1 MMTKHTLQTGIAFA
15 LSIFAAASVQAAKPD
30 DATMELQYRF
40 PICSEVLEAKR
51 DTGEQTDAEKDLLEG
66 SELLLLLNQY
76 KRQRADLNAYFRQGT
91 PLHHAAC
98 AGWNTEVLWLLR
110 NGADPFLEASGYD
123 ALGVAVR
130 TENWEVANTVLK
142 HYQRLLGT
150 ASVSEKQQAQIHASV
165 ESAAS
170 QVADVGDKAAQYQRL
185 LKKVGWKPS
194 PKAWGKKYGELLCSG
209 KAKAALD
216 IVKALPWGRAA
227 PVEIA
232 DANWT
237 CPTHFNGRRSAEV
250 LPEVADMPHWSA
262 LDALLPNPVLLP
274 LVPLLPSGKG
284 KAVLRTGIG
293 HGLRAPWSSQELATI
308 YFLAVLSRRDT
319 PVGEEPALLRLIPQ
333 NDLPKVLEA
342 SQTRLR
348 FHFTHYNDPLGGV
361 ALLHAGAWPLAD
373 LEWLIAQLTP
383 SLIKQVQEQ
392 LHQWPDRVSAAH
404 WEKLTPHL
412 VAPLAIPYGY
422 PKSLPY
428 ALWSKWMALG
438 ALPARERSTA
448 PGQFTYTWSHLLAS
462 IPIPE
467 LAQGLAAARQLK
479 GAAPE
484 DWPTETDWAGL
495 LLRAKPQELP
505 GFLALAKAQRPDLLP
520 RFMDWALAPLSF
532 GPTPDAVALALTPPS
547 LNRFGSHS
555 GVWDRVRSLAGL
567 GYKARHPR
575 YPIQNLSEADRSA
588 PSLQEAIQN
597 AWLIAPPNT
606 TAETDTANPGS
617 VQWTKPLLTCHKQ
630 VDSGLRRAL
639 ATSGQGGDP
648 DGGDSEY
655 LVPVQVTGLG
665 DCQWLKVGGRFP
677 GRHSWIDH
685 DFFEG
690 ETEQR
695 ANAADGHR
703 SAMFWHRAQQT
714 FLDSGVEPNS
724 GEAML
729 MHQSGQ
735 LAPWVAI
742 SGSVDWGQFSND
754 IFRARLQHNNT
765 VVLEPLPTD
774 HPGRISLMERCG
786 SELLLDGCEALKEA
800 LQDDESRGIAQFAD
814 TYWPQARQDFLD
826 ALLSNDRASLIRMR
840 EEGLF
845 SHWLS
850 AGLRALGEARALS
863 VIDKRRRAAWILA
876 LGSPRAAYDAATLDS
891 LLTWLPPEDW
901 RPIVK
906 QLRCYPREQLLEKVK
921 QTKDHTLSSRLQH
934 EMNRFACEG
943 A

>member
-1 MMTKHTLQTGIAFA
+1 MTKHTLQTGIAFA

-30 DATMELQYRF
+30 DATMELQYLF
-40 PICSEVLEAKR
+40 PICSEVLKAEQ
-51 DTGEQTDAEKDLLEG
+51 DTGEQTDAEEDLLEG
-66 SELLLLLNQY
+66 PELLPLLNRY
-76 KRQRADLNAYFRQGT
+76 KRQRADLNAYFREGT

-110 NGADPFLEASGYD
+110 NGADPFLDASGYD
-123 ALGVAVR
+123 VLGVAVH
-130 TENWEVANTVLK
+130 TENWEVANTMLK

-150 ASVSEKQQAQIHASV
+150 VSVSEKQQAQIHASV
-165 ESAAS
+165 ERATS
-170 QVADVGDKAAQYQRL
+170 QATDAGDKAAQFQGL
-185 LKKVGWKPS
+185 LKKVGWRPS
-194 PKAWGKKYGELLCSG
+194 PKAWGTKYAELLCSG
-209 KAKAALD
+209 KAKAALE
-216 IVKALPWGRAA
+216 IVKAMPWGRAA

-237 CPTHFNGRRSAEV
+237 CPIYSNGRRSAEV
-250 LPEVADMPHWSA
+250 LPEAADMSHWRA

-274 LVPLLPSGKG
+274 LVPVLPSGKG
-284 KAVLRTGIG
+284 ETVLRTGIG
-293 HGLRAPWSSQELATI
+293 HGLRAPWSSQKLAII
-308 YFLAVLSRRDT
+308 YFQAVLSRRDT

-342 SQTRLR
+342 PQTRPR
-348 FHFTHYNDPLGGV
+348 FHFTPDSHPLGSV

-373 LEWLIAQLTP
+373 LEWLITQLTP

-392 LHQWPDRVSAAH
+392 LHQWPDRASAAH

-412 VAPLAIPYGY
+412 VAPLSIPYGY

-428 ALWSKWMALG
+428 ALWPKWMALG
-438 ALPARERSTA
+438 ALPGRERSTE
-448 PGQFTYTWSHLLAS
+448 PGQFTYTWSRLLAS

-479 GAAPE
+479 GVAPE
-484 DWPTETDWAGL
+484 DWPTEADWAGL
-495 LLRAKPQELP
+495 LLRATPQELP

-520 RFMDWALAPLSF
+520 RFMDWALAPLSY
-532 GPTPDAVALALTPPS
+532 GPTPDAVASALTPPS
-547 LNRFGSHS
+547 LNRYGADSR
-555 GVWDRVRSLAGL
+555 GWDRVRNLAAL
-567 GYKARHPR
+567 GFKARHPR
-575 YPIQNLSEADRSA
+575 YPIQNLSEADRPA

-606 TAETDTANPGS
+606 TAEADTANPSS
-617 VQWTKPLLTCHKQ
+617 VQWIKPLLTCHKQ

-639 ATSGQGGDP
+639 ATNGQGADP
-648 DGGDSEY
+648 DGGDSAY
-655 LVPVQVTGLG
+655 LVPIQVNGLG

-677 GRHSWIDH
+677 GRYSWIEH

-690 ETEQR
+690 VTERR
-695 ANAADGHR
+695 ANAADGNR

-735 LAPWVAI
+735 PAPWVAI

-754 IFRARLQHNNT
+754 VFRARLQRNNT
-765 VVLEPLPTD
+765 VVLEPLPND
-774 HPGRISLMERCG
+774 HPGRISLIERCG

-800 LQDDESRGIAQFAD
+800 LQNDESLGIAQFAD
-814 TYWPQARQDFLD
+814 TYWPQARQDFLA
-826 ALLSNDRASLIRMR
+826 ALLRNDRASLLRMR

-850 AGLRALGEARALS
+850 AGLRALGEASALS
-863 VIDKRRRAAWILA
+863 LMEKRRRAAWVLA
-876 LGSPRAAYDAATLDS
+876 SDSPRAAYDAATLDS

-906 QLRCYPREQLLEKVK
+906 QLRCYQREQLLEKVK
-921 QTKDHTLSSRLQH
+921 QTKDHALSSRLQH

-943 A
+943 